1 MGIFQLLSGEGEKK
15 EEINIIIIKHTHLE
29 QVLFMCDKT
38 EEQTTCIMHDHAGDK
53 RRFQQLQCVDHLE
66 PGKGSN
72 SLKEPPQQTSKIY
85 LYPHLKLD

>member
-1 MGIFQLLSGEGEKK
+1 MNGDFLVTFRRGGKK
-15 EEINIIIIKHTHLE
+15 KEINIIIIKNTLLE

-38 EEQTTCIMHDHAGDK
+38 EEQTTCIMHDHAGDE

-72 SLKEPPQQTSKIY
+72 SLKEPP
-85 LYPHLKLD
+85 

>member
-1 MGIFQLLSGEGEKK
+1 MNGDFLVTFRRGGKK
-15 EEINIIIIKHTHLE
+15 KEINIIIIKHTHLE

-72 SLKEPPQQTSKIY
+72 SLKEPP
-85 LYPHLKLD
+85 